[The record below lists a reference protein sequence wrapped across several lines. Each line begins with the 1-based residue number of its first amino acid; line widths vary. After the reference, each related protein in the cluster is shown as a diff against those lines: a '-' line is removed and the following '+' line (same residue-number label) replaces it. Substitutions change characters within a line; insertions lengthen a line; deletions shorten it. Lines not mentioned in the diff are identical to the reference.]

1 MTEKE
6 WMEEVKERL
15 EKEESFLKKK
25 IFFSTGKRVPY
36 SFEVLSYLN
45 DKPEGKK
52 IIRYETDLLV
62 FQKIDNENWKP
73 RIIIEGKINSVT
85 THDAITYSQKASS
98 HKNVHPYLRY
108 GILLGNRKHYPLPG
122 RLYRHG
128 AYFDFMLS
136 WKAFEPTEEEWRDFL
151 DIINNEIEYSEQ
163 LEEILFHSHSKN
175 RKHYTILHRSLYLKE
190 YDVVNPD
197 PERHNPKV
205 RANKKRKDNHNETL

>member
-6 WMEEVKERL
+6 WMEDVKERL

-36 SFEVLSYLN
+36 SFEILN
-45 DKPEGKK
+45 YKNDEPGDRKYIK
-52 IIRYETDLLV
+52 YETDLLV
-62 FQKIDNENWKP
+62 YQRIDNEKWKP

-85 THDAITYSQKASS
+85 THDAITYSQKAST

-122 RLYRHG
+122 RLFRHG

-136 WKAFEPTEEEWRDFL
+136 WKAFKPEEDEWKDFL
-151 DIINNEIEYSEQ
+151 DIISSEIEYSEQ
-163 LEEILFHSHSKN
+163 LEEILFNSRSKN
-175 RKHYTILHRSLYLKE
+175 RKRYTVLHRPLYLK
-190 YDVVNPD
+190 
-197 PERHNPKV
+197 
-205 RANKKRKDNHNETL
+205 